1 MEILRGIRN
10 RFQEHR
16 LELLAGRRTAIIA
29 LSSIPLHQHTA
40 SQKRAA
46 EIPRGIRNRF
56 REQPLV
62 ALQAATLL
70 WSILLRLHT
79 ALPAQA
85 VETLPGILNCFREH
99 PLELLRNEMWR
110 GMGARLFFTKKPN
123 SANAHILFGSL
134 YLHSSK
140 ARDVFSI
147 KELFNTQVFY
157 AHISF
162 ING

>member
-1 MEILRGIRN
+1 MHTASQEKAMEILRGIRN

-40 SQKRAA
+40 SQKQAA

-110 GMGARLFFTKKPN
+110 GMGARLFFTKN
-123 SANAHILFGSL
+123 RTRLMLIYSL
-134 YLHSSK
+134 DPCTSTAVK
-140 ARDVFSI
+140 QEMFS
-147 KELFNTQVFY
+147 L
-157 AHISF
+157 
-162 ING
+162 